1 MGGMLGCGLLSQGAA
16 SRYSEAVASLVLY
29 GSGCFGDGSWCA
41 FVYYCNRLPACLQCR
56 RCNAEDAMQRCK
68 CRDGADGSARLAR
81 TSMRLHS
88 RRTQHARAEHSK
100 PTDHQ
105 QITTHNTHTHT
116 GACILKALAAQ
127 AHRRAGHLSRLPRR
141 PRVPRHEPADR
152 QAGGARC
159 VRDALLLVGGGAL
172 GGGVLLGMTL
182 ERRPR

>member
-105 QITTHNTHTHT
+105 QITTHNTHTHWRMYIKGT
-116 GACILKALAAQ
+116 RCSSASSCRSPLSASPPTSRAA
-127 AHRRAGHLSRLPRR
+127 A
-141 PRVPRHEPADR
+141 
-152 QAGGARC
+152 
-159 VRDALLLVGGGAL
+159 
-172 GGGVLLGMTL
+172 
-182 ERRPR
+182 